1 MKGLEDC
8 TFRPK
13 INSYYKLK
21 SNKYSYKNMNKSRV
35 HQNCFPSP
43 TKTLKTSKSAVKI
56 NNRTSNDFGDRGK
69 KPMARNDVQSDGINR
84 Q

>member
-1 MKGLEDC
+1 
-8 TFRPK
+8 
-13 INSYYKLK
+13 
-21 SNKYSYKNMNKSRV
+21 MNKSRV

-69 KPMARNDVQSDGINR
+69 KPMARNDFQSDGINGQQVGKIKNLIR
-84 Q
+84 NQLKRIEL